1 MRRNL
6 AVVVCRYRAQ
16 WDGVWGRKMN
26 IDLDSWEAG
35 YADGLCTR
43 VVSLRGWFRP
53 GVVFERLLPGPRMAC
68 RVAHEDATV
77 NAGAKMHRLAG
88 AKIHQ

>member
-1 MRRNL
+1 
-6 AVVVCRYRAQ
+6 
-16 WDGVWGRKMN
+16 MN

-68 RVAHEDATV
+68 RVAHEDATPS
-77 NAGAKMHRLAG
+77 LSDS
-88 AKIHQ
+88 ITT